1 MNETAFLFSRR
12 GPFENFLW
20 PGGSQGSYK
29 NSEKNG
35 VSIIRNEEGE
45 DKDKSN
51 TQRIKRCKKIFSVT
65 ERKERHGIFYPVQ
78 SCKAMLFQKVLLK
91 REKHEKKE
99 KKKKRNFKE
108 KNEFMKLPQKHT

>member
-1 MNETAFLFSRR
+1 MKLLSFLAEEVLLRTSCDQEDLKEATRT
-12 GPFENFLW
+12 
-20 PGGSQGSYK
+20 QK
-29 NSEKNG
+29 KNG

-51 TQRIKRCKKIFSVT
+51 TQRIRRCKKIFSVT

-99 KKKKRNFKE
+99 KKKKGILKKRMNS
-108 KNEFMKLPQKHT
+108 